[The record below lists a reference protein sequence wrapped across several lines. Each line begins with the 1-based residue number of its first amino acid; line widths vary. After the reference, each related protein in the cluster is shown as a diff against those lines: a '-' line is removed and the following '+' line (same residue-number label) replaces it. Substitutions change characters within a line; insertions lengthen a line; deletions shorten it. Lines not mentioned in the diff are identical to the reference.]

1 MKKVL
6 GIATAVFMLA
16 GGLVG
21 CGNNQSAEEP
31 ETTTSAAS
39 IETQAETVETAE
51 TTTRANSKDGWGS
64 ITSRVGADTG
74 NFTKLRCGM
83 SLTELADLG
92 YGSKEQS
99 AKFSGNPEAQ
109 SMDHILHFYTDG
121 VTSFDYAGTPV
132 EMGTDPESK
141 QPYSAYVDISVNGD
155 TGELYAA
162 RYIIGVSEEDADTA
176 AALADALFEQY
187 DNGSGEQTSEH
198 GYLIPD
204 CEAFNG
210 SLIIYYGSNTDKTQ
224 NAFIFRIY
232 NEDYNN
238 APDFYQNGNLK
249 KSN

>member
-6 GIATAVFMLA
+6 GIATVVFMLA

-31 ETTTSAAS
+31 ETATSATS
-39 IETQAETVETAE
+39 IETQAETVETVE
-51 TTTRANSKDGWGS
+51 TTTRADSKDGWGS
-64 ITSRVGADTG
+64 TISNMGADTG

-99 AKFSGNPEAQ
+99 AKFSENPEAQ
-109 SMDHILHFYTDG
+109 TMDHILHFYANG
-121 VTSFDYAGTPV
+121 VTSFDYTGTPA
-132 EMGTDPESK
+132 EMGTEPESK

-162 RYIIGVSEEDADTA
+162 RYMIGVSEEDADAA

-187 DNGSGEQTSEH
+187 DNGSGEQKSEH
-198 GYLIPD
+198 GYLIPN

-210 SLIIYYGSNTDKTQ
+210 NLVIYYGTNTDKTQ

-232 NEDYNN
+232 NEDCNN
-238 APDFYQNGNLK
+238 APDFYAGGDLK
-249 KSN
+249 NN

>member
-1 MKKVL
+1 MKKVF

-31 ETTTSAAS
+31 ETTTSTAS

-109 SMDHILHFYTDG
+109 TMDHILHFYADG

-141 QPYSAYVDISVNGD
+141 QPYSTYVDISVNGD

-162 RYIIGVSEEDADTA
+162 RYMIGVSEEDADTA

-187 DNGSGEQTSEH
+187 DNGSGEQTSKH
-198 GYLIPD
+198 GYLIPNCD
-204 CEAFNG
+204 TFNG
-210 SLIIYYGSNTDKTQ
+210 NLIIYYGANTDKTQ

-238 APDFYQNGNLK
+238 APDFYQDGNLK
-249 KSN
+249 DNN

>member
-1 MKKVL
+1 MKKLLVY
-6 GIATAVFMLA
+6 ITAVVLLA
-16 GGLVG
+16 GSLVG
-21 CGNNQSAEEP
+21 CGNRDTEESKTAT
-31 ETTTSAAS
+31 ETS
-39 IETQAETVETAE
+39 IETQAETEETVE
-51 TTTRANSKDGWGS
+51 TTRANSKDGWGS
-64 ITSRVGADTG
+64 TISKMGTDTG
-74 NFTKLRCGM
+74 NFTKLQCGM
-83 SLTELADLG
+83 SAADAADLG
-92 YGSKEQS
+92 YGSKEH
-99 AKFSGNPEAQ
+99 AQ
-109 SMDHILHFYTDG
+109 NFTENKKAQTMDHILYFYADG
-121 VTSFDYAGTPV
+121 VTSFDYAGTPD
-132 EMGTDPESK
+132 EIGIAPQDEK
-141 QPYSAYVDISVNGD
+141 PYSAYVDISINGD

-198 GYLIPD
+198 GYLIPN

-224 NAFIFRIY
+224 NALIFRIY

>member
-64 ITSRVGADTG
+64 TVSRMGTDTG

-83 SLTELADLG
+83 SGVDVADLG
-92 YGSKEQS
+92 YGSKESNQD
-99 AKFSGNPEAQ
+99 FTGNDKAQ
-109 SMDHILHFYTDG
+109 TMNHILHFYADG
-121 VTSFDYAGTPV
+121 VTSFDYTGTPA

-141 QPYSAYVDISVNGD
+141 QPYSTYVDISVNGD

-162 RYIIGVSEEDADTA
+162 RYMIGVSEEDADTA

-187 DNGSGEQTSEH
+187 DNGSGEQKSEH

-204 CEAFNG
+204 CDTFNG
-210 SLIIYYGSNTDKTQ
+210 NLIIYYGANTDKTQ

-238 APDFYQNGNLK
+238 APDFYQDGNLK
-249 KSN
+249 DNN

>member
-1 MKKVL
+1 MKKL
-6 GIATAVFMLA
+6 LAYTTAVVLLA
-16 GGLVG
+16 GSLVG
-21 CGNNQSAEEP
+21 CGNRDTEESKTAT
-31 ETTTSAAS
+31 ETS
-39 IETQAETVETAE
+39 IETEETVE
-51 TTTRANSKDGWGS
+51 TTRANSKDGWGS
-64 ITSRVGADTG
+64 TISKMGTDTG
-74 NFTKLRCGM
+74 NFTKLQCGM
-83 SLTELADLG
+83 SVADAADLG

-109 SMDHILHFYTDG
+109 TMDHILHFYADG
-121 VTSFDYAGTPV
+121 VTSFDYTGTPA
-132 EMGTDPESK
+132 EMGTEPESK

-162 RYIIGVSEEDADTA
+162 RYMIGVSEEDADTA

-198 GYLIPD
+198 GYLIPN

-238 APDFYQNGNLK
+238 AADFYQNGNLK

>member
-6 GIATAVFMLA
+6 GIATVVFMLA

-31 ETTTSAAS
+31 ETMTSATS

-99 AKFSGNPEAQ
+99 AKFSENPEAQ
-109 SMDHILHFYTDG
+109 TMDHILHFYANG
-121 VTSFDYAGTPV
+121 VTSFDYTGTPA
-132 EMGTDPESK
+132 EMGTEPESK
-141 QPYSAYVDISVNGD
+141 QPYSAYVDISMNGD
-155 TGELYAA
+155 TGELYSA
-162 RYIIGVSEEDADTA
+162 RYMIGVSEEDADTA
-176 AALADALFEQY
+176 SALADALFEQY
-187 DNGSGEQTSEH
+187 DNGSGEQKSEH
-198 GYLIPD
+198 GYLIPN

-210 SLIIYYGSNTDKTQ
+210 NLVIYYGTNTDKTQ

-238 APDFYQNGNLK
+238 APDFYAGGDLK
-249 KSN
+249 NN

>member
-109 SMDHILHFYTDG
+109 SMDHIPHFYTDG

-162 RYIIGVSEEDADTA
+162 RYMIGVSEEDADTA

-187 DNGSGEQTSEH
+187 DNGSGEQKSEH

-204 CEAFNG
+204 CDTFNG
-210 SLIIYYGSNTDKTQ
+210 NLIIYYGANTDKTQ

-238 APDFYQNGNLK
+238 APDFYQDGNLK
-249 KSN
+249 DNN